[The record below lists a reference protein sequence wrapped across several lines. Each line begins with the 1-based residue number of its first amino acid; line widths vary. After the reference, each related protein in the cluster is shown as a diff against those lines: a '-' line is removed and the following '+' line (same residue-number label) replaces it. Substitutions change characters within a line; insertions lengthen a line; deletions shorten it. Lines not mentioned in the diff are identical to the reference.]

1 MKHELNEII
10 AGMNSRLSDDESF
23 MSELEAR
30 MDFVD
35 RVKERNER
43 LASKARKMVL
53 CSILLGLLGAALIL
67 LGAPGA
73 VTGLLEGHEASL
85 WGEREE
91 ILRGGTEASL
101 RGELEES
108 LRGGREASLQGERE
122 AEALFEESG
131 AESGLQ
137 GGREASLRGGT
148 EASLWGEF
156 EESLRGGTE
165 ESLRG
170 EHEESLRGERETSLR
185 GEREASLQGG
195 REAEALFEES
205 GAESGLQ
212 GGLEESLRTLSTDY
226 GYRPSTYSVLSAILA
241 ACLYCLATLAF
252 SLSFRFE

>member
-30 MDFVD
+30 MDLVD

-53 CSILLGLLGAALIL
+53 RSILLGLLGAALIL
-67 LGAPGA
+67 LGVPG
-73 VTGLLEGHEASL
+73 TFTDLLEGHEASL
-85 WGEREE
+85 WGVPGAS
-91 ILRGGTEASL
+91 LRGGTEASL
-101 RGELEES
+101 QGETETS
-108 LRGGREASLQGERE
+108 LRGEREASLQGEREASLQGKTE

-137 GGREASLRGGT
+137 GGRE
-148 EASLWGEF
+148 
-156 EESLRGGTE
+156 ESLSGG
-165 ESLRG
+165 
-170 EHEESLRGERETSLR
+170 H
-185 GEREASLQGG
+185 
-195 REAEALFEES
+195 
-205 GAESGLQ
+205 
-212 GGLEESLRTLSTDY
+212 EESLRTLSTDY

>member
-35 RVKERNER
+35 RVKERNEH

-53 CSILLGLLGAALIL
+53 RSILLGLLGSALIL
-67 LGAPGA
+67 LGVPGA
-73 VTGLLEGHEASL
+73 LTDLQEGHEASL
-85 WGEREE
+85 LGVP
-91 ILRGGTEASL
+91 GASL
-101 RGELEES
+101 RGELEGS
-108 LRGGREASLQGERE
+108 LQGEREASLQGGTEASLWGGREASLQGELE
-122 AEALFEESG
+122 AEALFERSG

-137 GGREASLRGGT
+137 GGRE
-148 EASLWGEF
+148 
-156 EESLRGGTE
+156 ESLRGGT
-165 ESLRG
+165 
-170 EHEESLRGERETSLR
+170 
-185 GEREASLQGG
+185 
-195 REAEALFEES
+195 
-205 GAESGLQ
+205 
-212 GGLEESLRTLSTDY
+212 EESLRTLSTDY

>member
-30 MDFVD
+30 MDLVD

-53 CSILLGLLGAALIL
+53 RSILLGLLGAALIL
-67 LGAPGA
+67 LGVPGA
-73 VTGLLEGHEASL
+73 VTDLQEGHEASL
-85 WGEREE
+85 WS
-91 ILRGGTEASL
+91 GTEAGL
-101 RGELEES
+101 Q
-108 LRGGREASLQGERE
+108 GGTEASLQGERE
-122 AEALFEESG
+122 A
-131 AESGLQ
+131 
-137 GGREASLRGGT
+137 
-148 EASLWGEF
+148 
-156 EESLRGGTE
+156 
-165 ESLRG
+165 SLRG
-170 EHEESLRGERETSLR
+170 ELEASLQGERETSLR
-185 GEREASLQGG
+185 GGL
-195 REAEALFEES
+195 EAEALFEES

-212 GGLEESLRTLSTDY
+212 GGLEESLSGGHEESLRTLSTDY

>member
-53 CSILLGLLGAALIL
+53 RSILLGLLGAALIL
-67 LGAPGA
+67 LGVPGA

-85 WGEREE
+85 WGVPGAS
-91 ILRGGTEASL
+91 LRGGTE
-101 RGELEES
+101 ES
-108 LRGGREASLQGERE
+108 LRGERE

-137 GGREASLRGGT
+137 GGLEASLRGG
-148 EASLWGEF
+148 
-156 EESLRGGTE
+156 
-165 ESLRG
+165 
-170 EHEESLRGERETSLR
+170 H
-185 GEREASLQGG
+185 
-195 REAEALFEES
+195 
-205 GAESGLQ
+205 
-212 GGLEESLRTLSTDY
+212 EESLRTLSTDY
-226 GYRPSTYSVLSAILA
+226 SYRPSTYSVLSAILA
-241 ACLYCLATLAF
+241 ACLYGLATLAF

>member
-30 MDFVD
+30 MDLVD

-53 CSILLGLLGAALIL
+53 RSILLGLLGAALIL
-67 LGAPGA
+67 LGVPGA
-73 VTGLLEGHEASL
+73 ATDLQEGHEAGL
-85 WGEREE
+85 W
-91 ILRGGTEASL
+91 GGTEASL
-101 RGELEES
+101 QGGTEES
-108 LRGGREASLQGERE
+108 LWGGREASLQGELEASLRGKTE

-137 GGREASLRGGT
+137 GGRE
-148 EASLWGEF
+148 
-156 EESLRGGTE
+156 
-165 ESLRG
+165 
-170 EHEESLRGERETSLR
+170 
-185 GEREASLQGG
+185 
-195 REAEALFEES
+195 
-205 GAESGLQ
+205 
-212 GGLEESLRTLSTDY
+212 ESLRTLSTDY
-226 GYRPSTYSVLSAILA
+226 SYRPSTYSVLSAILA

>member
-30 MDFVD
+30 MDLVD

-53 CSILLGLLGAALIL
+53 RSILLGLLGTALIL

-85 WGEREE
+85 
-91 ILRGGTEASL
+91 LGGT
-101 RGELEES
+101 EES
-108 LRGGREASLQGERE
+108 LRGGREASLQGEREASLQGEREASLQGEREASLRGGLE

-137 GGREASLRGGT
+137 GGRGTSLRGG
-148 EASLWGEF
+148 
-156 EESLRGGTE
+156 
-165 ESLRG
+165 
-170 EHEESLRGERETSLR
+170 HEET
-185 GEREASLQGG
+185 LQ
-195 REAEALFEES
+195 
-205 GAESGLQ
+205 
-212 GGLEESLRTLSTDY
+212 TLSTDY

>member
-30 MDFVD
+30 MDLVD

-53 CSILLGLLGAALIL
+53 RSILLGLLGTALIL
-67 LGAPGA
+67 LGVPGA
-73 VTGLLEGHEASL
+73 LTDLQEGHEASL
-85 WGEREE
+85 LGRTEAG
-91 ILRGGTEASL
+91 LRGGTEASL
-101 RGELEES
+101 QGGTETSLRGEREASLRGEREES
-108 LRGGREASLQGERE
+108 LRGGTEESLRGERE

-137 GGREASLRGGT
+137 GGRGTSLRGG
-148 EASLWGEF
+148 
-156 EESLRGGTE
+156 
-165 ESLRG
+165 
-170 EHEESLRGERETSLR
+170 H
-185 GEREASLQGG
+185 EASLQGG
-195 REAEALFEES
+195 R
-205 GAESGLQ
+205 
-212 GGLEESLRTLSTDY
+212 EESLRTLSTDY
-226 GYRPSTYSVLSAILA
+226 SYRPSTYSVLSAILV

>member
-30 MDFVD
+30 MDLVD

-53 CSILLGLLGAALIL
+53 RSILLGLLGAALIL
-67 LGAPGA
+67 LGVPG
-73 VTGLLEGHEASL
+73 TFTDLLEGHEASL
-85 WGEREE
+85 WGVPGAS
-91 ILRGGTEASL
+91 LRGGTEASL
-101 RGELEES
+101 RGE
-108 LRGGREASLQGERE
+108 REASLRGELE

-131 AESGLQ
+131 AESGL
-137 GGREASLRGGT
+137 RGG
-148 EASLWGEF
+148 L
-156 EESLRGGTE
+156 EESLSGG
-165 ESLRG
+165 
-170 EHEESLRGERETSLR
+170 H
-185 GEREASLQGG
+185 
-195 REAEALFEES
+195 
-205 GAESGLQ
+205 
-212 GGLEESLRTLSTDY
+212 EESLRTLSTDY

>member
-30 MDFVD
+30 MDLVD

-53 CSILLGLLGAALIL
+53 RSILLGLLGTALIL

-73 VTGLLEGHEASL
+73 VTDLLEGHEASL
-85 WGEREE
+85 
-91 ILRGGTEASL
+91 RGGTEASL
-101 RGELEES
+101 Q
-108 LRGGREASLQGERE
+108 GGTEASLWGERE

-131 AESGLQ
+131 AESGL
-137 GGREASLRGGT
+137 RGG
-148 EASLWGEF
+148 L
-156 EESLRGGTE
+156 EESLSGG
-165 ESLRG
+165 
-170 EHEESLRGERETSLR
+170 H
-185 GEREASLQGG
+185 
-195 REAEALFEES
+195 
-205 GAESGLQ
+205 
-212 GGLEESLRTLSTDY
+212 EESLRTLSTDY
-226 GYRPSTYSVLSAILA
+226 SYRPSTYSVLSAILA

>member
-30 MDFVD
+30 MDLVD

-53 CSILLGLLGAALIL
+53 RSILLGLLGAALIL
-67 LGAPGA
+67 LGVPGA
-73 VTGLLEGHEASL
+73 VTGLQEGTEASL
-85 WGEREE
+85 
-91 ILRGGTEASL
+91 LGGTEASL
-101 RGELEES
+101 RGELEASLQGGTETSLRGEREES
-108 LRGGREASLQGERE
+108 LRGERE

-137 GGREASLRGGT
+137 GGRE
-148 EASLWGEF
+148 
-156 EESLRGGTE
+156 ESLSGG
-165 ESLRG
+165 
-170 EHEESLRGERETSLR
+170 H
-185 GEREASLQGG
+185 
-195 REAEALFEES
+195 
-205 GAESGLQ
+205 
-212 GGLEESLRTLSTDY
+212 EESLRTLSTDY
-226 GYRPSTYSVLSAILA
+226 SYRPSTYSVLSAILA

>member
-30 MDFVD
+30 MDLVD

-53 CSILLGLLGAALIL
+53 RSILLGLLGAALIL
-67 LGAPGA
+67 LGVPGA

-85 WGEREE
+85 
-91 ILRGGTEASL
+91 LGGTEAGLQGGRGASL
-101 RGELEES
+101 R
-108 LRGGREASLQGERE
+108 GERE

-137 GGREASLRGGT
+137 GGLEASLR
-148 EASLWGEF
+148 
-156 EESLRGGTE
+156 RG
-165 ESLRG
+165 
-170 EHEESLRGERETSLR
+170 H
-185 GEREASLQGG
+185 
-195 REAEALFEES
+195 
-205 GAESGLQ
+205 
-212 GGLEESLRTLSTDY
+212 EESLRTLSTDY
-226 GYRPSTYSVLSAILA
+226 SYRPSTYSVLSAILA

>member
-30 MDFVD
+30 MDLVD

-53 CSILLGLLGAALIL
+53 RSILLGLLGSALIL
-67 LGAPGA
+67 LGVPGA
-73 VTGLLEGHEASL
+73 VTDLLEGHEASL
-85 WGEREE
+85 
-91 ILRGGTEASL
+91 L
-101 RGELEES
+101 
-108 LRGGREASLQGERE
+108 
-122 AEALFEESG
+122 
-131 AESGLQ
+131 
-137 GGREASLRGGT
+137 
-148 EASLWGEF
+148 
-156 EESLRGGTE
+156 GGTE

-170 EHEESLRGERETSLR
+170 ELGASLQ
-185 GEREASLQGG
+185 GEREASLQGEHEESLRGG

-205 GAESGLQ
+205 GTESGLQ
-212 GGLEESLRTLSTDY
+212 GGLEASLRRGHEESLRTLSTDY
-226 GYRPSTYSVLSAILA
+226 SYRPSTYSVLSAILA

>member
-30 MDFVD
+30 MDLVD

-53 CSILLGLLGAALIL
+53 RSILLGLLGTALIL

-73 VTGLLEGHEASL
+73 VTDLLEGHEASL
-85 WGEREE
+85 
-91 ILRGGTEASL
+91 LGGTEASL
-101 RGELEES
+101 RGEREGS
-108 LRGGREASLQGERE
+108 LRGGREESLQGEREASLRGERE

-137 GGREASLRGGT
+137 GGRE
-148 EASLWGEF
+148 
-156 EESLRGGTE
+156 ESLSGG
-165 ESLRG
+165 
-170 EHEESLRGERETSLR
+170 H
-185 GEREASLQGG
+185 
-195 REAEALFEES
+195 
-205 GAESGLQ
+205 
-212 GGLEESLRTLSTDY
+212 EESLRTLSTDY
-226 GYRPSTYSVLSAILA
+226 SYRPSTYSVLSAILA

>member
-30 MDFVD
+30 MDLVD

-53 CSILLGLLGAALIL
+53 RSILLGLLGAALIL
-67 LGAPGA
+67 LGVPGT
-73 VTGLLEGHEASL
+73 VTDCLEGHVAS
-85 WGEREE
+85 
-91 ILRGGTEASL
+91 LRGGTQASL
-101 RGELEES
+101 W
-108 LRGGREASLQGERE
+108 GERE

-137 GGREASLRGGT
+137 GGLEASLRGG
-148 EASLWGEF
+148 
-156 EESLRGGTE
+156 
-165 ESLRG
+165 
-170 EHEESLRGERETSLR
+170 H
-185 GEREASLQGG
+185 
-195 REAEALFEES
+195 
-205 GAESGLQ
+205 
-212 GGLEESLRTLSTDY
+212 EESLRTLSTDY
-226 GYRPSTYSVLSAILA
+226 SYRPSTYSVLSAILA

>member
-30 MDFVD
+30 MDLVD

-53 CSILLGLLGAALIL
+53 RSILLGLLGAALIL
-67 LGAPGA
+67 LGVPGT

-85 WGEREE
+85 WGGTEESLRGEFEESSREELEASLRVERE
-91 ILRGGTEASL
+91 GSL
-101 RGELEES
+101 RGEL
-108 LRGGREASLQGERE
+108 E

-131 AESGLQ
+131 TESGLQ
-137 GGREASLRGGT
+137 GGRGASLRGG
-148 EASLWGEF
+148 
-156 EESLRGGTE
+156 
-165 ESLRG
+165 
-170 EHEESLRGERETSLR
+170 HEET
-185 GEREASLQGG
+185 LQ
-195 REAEALFEES
+195 
-205 GAESGLQ
+205 
-212 GGLEESLRTLSTDY
+212 TLSTDY

>member
-30 MDFVD
+30 MDLVD

-53 CSILLGLLGAALIL
+53 RSILLGLLGTALIL
-67 LGAPGA
+67 LGVPGA
-73 VTGLLEGHEASL
+73 ATDLQEGHEAGL
-85 WGEREE
+85 WG
-91 ILRGGTEASL
+91 GT
-101 RGELEES
+101 EES
-108 LRGGREASLQGERE
+108 LRGERE

-137 GGREASLRGGT
+137 GGLEASLRGG
-148 EASLWGEF
+148 
-156 EESLRGGTE
+156 
-165 ESLRG
+165 
-170 EHEESLRGERETSLR
+170 H
-185 GEREASLQGG
+185 
-195 REAEALFEES
+195 
-205 GAESGLQ
+205 
-212 GGLEESLRTLSTDY
+212 EESLRTLSTDY
-226 GYRPSTYSVLSAILA
+226 SYRPSTYSVLSAILA

>member
-53 CSILLGLLGAALIL
+53 RSILLGLLGSAMIL
-67 LGAPGA
+67 LGVPGA
-73 VTGLLEGHEASL
+73 VTNLLEGHEASL
-85 WGEREE
+85 QGE
-91 ILRGGTEASL
+91 TEA
-101 RGELEES
+101 
-108 LRGGREASLQGERE
+108 
-122 AEALFEESG
+122 
-131 AESGLQ
+131 GLQ
-137 GGREASLRGGT
+137 GGREASLRG
-148 EASLWGEF
+148 EL
-156 EESLRGGTE
+156 
-165 ESLRG
+165 
-170 EHEESLRGERETSLR
+170 
-185 GEREASLQGG
+185 
-195 REAEALFEES
+195 EAEALFEES

-212 GGLEESLRTLSTDY
+212 GGLEESLRGGREESLRTLSTDY

>member
-53 CSILLGLLGAALIL
+53 RSILLGLLGSALIL
-67 LGAPGA
+67 LGVPGA
-73 VTGLLEGHEASL
+73 LTDLQEGHEASL
-85 WGEREE
+85 LGVP
-91 ILRGGTEASL
+91 GASL
-101 RGELEES
+101 RGELEGS
-108 LRGGREASLQGERE
+108 LQGEREASLQGGTEASLWGGREASLQGELE
-122 AEALFEESG
+122 AEALFERSG

-137 GGREASLRGGT
+137 GGRE
-148 EASLWGEF
+148 
-156 EESLRGGTE
+156 ESLRGGT
-165 ESLRG
+165 
-170 EHEESLRGERETSLR
+170 
-185 GEREASLQGG
+185 
-195 REAEALFEES
+195 
-205 GAESGLQ
+205 
-212 GGLEESLRTLSTDY
+212 EESLRTLSTDY

>member
-30 MDFVD
+30 MDLVD
-35 RVKERNER
+35 RMKEHNER

-53 CSILLGLLGAALIL
+53 RSILLGLLGAALIM
-67 LGAPGA
+67 LGVPGA
-73 VTGLLEGHEASL
+73 LTDLQEGHEASL

-91 ILRGGTEASL
+91 SLRGGTEASL
-101 RGELEES
+101 RGELEESLRGGTEASLQGGTEASLWGGREAS

-137 GGREASLRGGT
+137 GGRGTSLRGG
-148 EASLWGEF
+148 
-156 EESLRGGTE
+156 
-165 ESLRG
+165 
-170 EHEESLRGERETSLR
+170 H
-185 GEREASLQGG
+185 
-195 REAEALFEES
+195 
-205 GAESGLQ
+205 
-212 GGLEESLRTLSTDY
+212 EESLRTLSTDY

>member
-53 CSILLGLLGAALIL
+53 RSILLGLLGVALIM
-67 LGAPGA
+67 LGVPGA
-73 VTGLLEGHEASL
+73 LTDLQEGHEASL
-85 WGEREE
+85 RS
-91 ILRGGTEASL
+91 GT
-101 RGELEES
+101 EES
-108 LRGGREASLQGERE
+108 LRGGREASLWGGREASLQGKTE

-137 GGREASLRGGT
+137 GGRE
-148 EASLWGEF
+148 
-156 EESLRGGTE
+156 ESLSGG
-165 ESLRG
+165 
-170 EHEESLRGERETSLR
+170 H
-185 GEREASLQGG
+185 
-195 REAEALFEES
+195 
-205 GAESGLQ
+205 
-212 GGLEESLRTLSTDY
+212 EESLRTLSTDY

>member
-30 MDFVD
+30 MDLVD

-53 CSILLGLLGAALIL
+53 RSILLGLLGSALIL
-67 LGAPGA
+67 LGVPGA
-73 VTGLLEGHEASL
+73 VTDLQEGHEASL
-85 WGEREE
+85 WS
-91 ILRGGTEASL
+91 GTEAGL
-101 RGELEES
+101 Q
-108 LRGGREASLQGERE
+108 GGTEASLQGERE
-122 AEALFEESG
+122 A
-131 AESGLQ
+131 
-137 GGREASLRGGT
+137 
-148 EASLWGEF
+148 
-156 EESLRGGTE
+156 
-165 ESLRG
+165 SLRG
-170 EHEESLRGERETSLR
+170 ELEASLQGERETSLR
-185 GEREASLQGG
+185 GGL
-195 REAEALFEES
+195 EAEALFEES

-212 GGLEESLRTLSTDY
+212 GGLEESLSGGHEESLRTLSTDY

>member
-30 MDFVD
+30 MDLVD

-53 CSILLGLLGAALIL
+53 RSILLGLLGAALVL
-67 LGAPGA
+67 LGVPGA
-73 VTGLLEGHEASL
+73 VTDLLEVHEASL
-85 WGEREE
+85 WGVP
-91 ILRGGTEASL
+91 G
-101 RGELEES
+101 
-108 LRGGREASLQGERE
+108 
-122 AEALFEESG
+122 
-131 AESGLQ
+131 
-137 GGREASLRGGT
+137 ASLRGGT
-148 EASLWGEF
+148 EASLQGE
-156 EESLRGGTE
+156 LK

-170 EHEESLRGERETSLR
+170 EL
-185 GEREASLQGG
+185 
-195 REAEALFEES
+195 EAEALFEES

-212 GGLEESLRTLSTDY
+212 GGLEESLSGGHEESLRTLSTDY
-226 GYRPSTYSVLSAILA
+226 SYRPSTYSVLSAILA